1 MGRIEKAA
9 IYCRLSKEDKD
20 KLNQGDESAS
30 IQNQKMLL
38 VDYAIEH
45 QFAIHEI
52 YIDDDYTGLDS
63 DRPAFNRLLQDAK
76 NGLFHTIICKTQSR
90 FTRDM
95 ELVEKYLH
103 GLFPVLGIRF
113 IGVADYADTNVKGN
127 KKARQIN
134 GLINEWYCEDLSEN
148 IRCVFKA
155 KMEKGQFLG
164 SYAPYGYSKDPEDYH
179 KLVIDEEAARVVQ
192 KIFSYAVQGLGNR
205 QICDKLY
212 EERIV
217 TPTEYKKRQG
227 YRYENP
233 ASDSGYGKS
242 GIWGTS
248 TIRKILSNRV
258 YIGDMVQGREK
269 KISYK
274 SKKVVHLPESE
285 WVIVTGCHESIVD
298 KETYALVQELRKS
311 RRYART
317 VSEDGVKQ
325 ASLLAGKVRCKDCG
339 STLTRCNGDTKYV
352 RLYCQL
358 YKRTKKE
365 QCSPHAIG
373 YFSIINILD
382 EKIRYM
388 VKEHLQFNKVEEYLT
403 FEQDNNRLYQNK
415 NKELSKI
422 EENLRR
428 TKHALGS
435 LYVDK
440 TNQII
445 SQEEYLLLKEN
456 LNQQLL
462 ESNQNFEKTRKE
474 LKDLLLLHES
484 KEKKKDL
491 IRKYADF
498 EALNSEIVNEFI
510 DFIEIGEKDDE
521 KNQEVVIHWRF

>member
-1 MGRIEKAA
+1 MEKAA

-63 DRPAFNRLLQDAK
+63 NRPAFNHLIKDAK
-76 NGLFHTIICKTQSR
+76 NGVFHTIICKTQSR

-164 SYAPYGYSKDPEDYH
+164 SYAPYGYVKDPADTH
-179 KLVIDEEAARVVQ
+179 KLIIDEEAARVVR
-192 KIFSYAVQGLGNR
+192 KIFSYAVQGMGTQR
-205 QICDKLY
+205 ICDELY
-212 EERIV
+212 AERIA

-227 YRYENP
+227 FNYKNP
-233 ASDSGYGKS
+233 ASKIGYTKL

-248 TIRKILSNRV
+248 TINRMLSNSV
-258 YIGDMVQGREK
+258 YLGDMVQGREK
-269 KISYK
+269 KVSYK
-274 SKKVVHLPESE
+274 SKKIVHMPKSE
-285 WVIVTGCHESIVD
+285 WVIVADCHEPIID
-298 KETYALVQELRKS
+298 KETYDLVQKLRKS

-317 VSEDGVKQ
+317 VYEDGIKH
-325 ASLLAGKVRCKDCG
+325 ASLLAGKVKCKDCG
-339 STLTRCNGDTKYV
+339 STLTRCNGGTKYV

-358 YKRTKKE
+358 YKRSKKE
-365 QCSPHAIG
+365 QCSPHSIG
-373 YFSIINILD
+373 YFSIIKILED
-382 EKIRYM
+382 KIRYM
-388 VKEHLQFNKVEEYLT
+388 IKEHLQHHKVEEYLS
-403 FEQDNNRLYQNK
+403 FEQDYHRLHQYKKQ
-415 NKELSKI
+415 ELTKI
-422 EENLRR
+422 EDKLKR
-428 TKHALGS
+428 TKYALAS

-440 TNQII
+440 ANQSI
-445 SQEEYLLLKEN
+445 SEEEYLILKDN
-456 LNQQLL
+456 LNQQIL
-462 ESNQNFEKTRKE
+462 ELNKSLEELSLALKE
-474 LKDLLLLHES
+474 LSLS
-484 KEKKKDL
+484 NRNQEKKADL
-491 IRKYADF
+491 FRKYGDF
-498 EALNSEIVNEFI
+498 EALNSEIVNEFV

-521 KNQEVVIHWRF
+521 KNQEIIIHWRF